1 MTTEE
6 LFEYFKIQANR
17 PDWTMQDFVAAQTEA
32 VNFLNEANRLVS
44 LIGYWSSLTDASLQN
59 TLNILSQVKQVVELE
74 IARRE

>member
-17 PDWTMQDFVAAQTEA
+17 PDWTMQDYLSAQTEA
-32 VNFLNEANRLVS
+32 TTFLNEASRLVS
-44 LIGYWSSLTDASLQN
+44 LIGYWSSLSDASLQN
-59 TLNILSQVKQVVELE
+59 TLNILSQVQQLVESE